1 MRLHTQEW
9 TGTVAVAAGLALF
22 LVAASPTEG
31 EPQTTTARWIL
42 ILISVGGLMVLSV
55 MLGQVLRGPARA
67 SLYALAAGA
76 AFGLLA
82 ALTKTSTWLLGQGAA
97 TFFSAWQPYAM
108 AVVALAGA
116 VVQQSAF
123 QAAPLPA
130 SLPVM
135 DAVEP
140 TVAVLIGVF
149 AFSEHLGTTPLA
161 LACEALGICLL
172 VAGIVLLDR
181 SPVVLALQRGN
192 APAVEQRRSA
202 GAGSPV
208 FSD

>member
-1 MRLHTQEW
+1 LH
-9 TGTVAVAAGLALF
+9 
-22 LVAASPTEG
+22 
-31 EPQTTTARWIL
+31 
-42 ILISVGGLMVLSV
+42 
-55 MLGQVLRGPARA
+55 GPVRA
-67 SLYALAAGA
+67 SVFALSAGA

-97 TFFSAWQPYAM
+97 TFFTAWQPYAM
-108 AVVALAGA
+108 LGVAIAGA

-149 AFSEHLGTTPLA
+149 AFGERLGTSILDLTFEAAGIVA
-161 LACEALGICLL
+161 LLT
-172 VAGIVLLDR
+172 GIVLLDR
-181 SPVVLALQRGN
+181 SPVVLALQENPPPG
-192 APAVEQRRSA
+192 RSEPQSGAA
-202 GAGSPV
+202 GTPV
-208 FSD
+208 LAE